1 MRCQIGILPSSIE
14 SLHLPSLQ
22 YSRMSSIS
30 SPVPSSLKTS
40 SSSSSETDVLPISRT
55 SSPDEISIE
64 KEGNIN
70 SEENKEEV
78 DLRISFTSS
87 IDSTSSL
94 PWSPIL
100 PTPSDEE
107 CNKIHRHY
115 NFIHSEKDKNLTY
128 EKEV

>member
-1 MRCQIGILPSSIE
+1 MRCQIGVLPSSIE

-22 YSRMSSIS
+22 YARMSSIS
-30 SPVPSSLKTS
+30 SPGTSSSLKAL
-40 SSSSSETDVLPISRT
+40 SSSSSETVVSPMSRVSSSDEVPIET
-55 SSPDEISIE
+55 
-64 KEGNIN
+64 EGMIN
-70 SEENKEEV
+70 SEENKE

-87 IDSTSSL
+87 IETTSSL

>member
-1 MRCQIGILPSSIE
+1 MRCQIGVLPSSIE

-22 YSRMSSIS
+22 YARMSSIS
-30 SPVPSSLKTS
+30 SPGAAASLKAL
-40 SSSSSETDVLPISRT
+40 SSSSSETVVSPMSRVSSSDEVPIET
-55 SSPDEISIE
+55 
-64 KEGNIN
+64 EGMIN
-70 SEENKEEV
+70 SEENKE

-87 IDSTSSL
+87 IESTSSL